1 MTEEEQ
7 TEILLVLGRV
17 YKLWQS
23 IATIID
29 EQLKFKN
36 EVRENRDNW
45 DQICSSSDA
54 INDTTRAI
62 GSYVESD
69 YPDDVGLKYLFIY
82 GLLQALYIQQD
93 AVENLFKTLRKCY
106 PQSKE
111 FGYDR
116 SDKLTEIRFL
126 RNETTGHPTGT
137 KSGIFYLHRSGV
149 RLVNGILQG
158 FVLLK
163 KEENQFLSVDLSS
176 VLREQ
181 AIAIES
187 DLESFKKGLDSLP

>member
-29 EQLKFKN
+29 EQLKFRN

-93 AVENLFKTLRKCY
+93 AVENLFKALRKCY

-137 KSGIFYLHRSGV
+137 KPGIFTYIGRGSLSKWHLT
-149 RLVNGILQG
+149 RLCSS
-158 FVLLK
+158 
-163 KEENQFLSVDLSS
+163 KERGNQFLSVDLSS